1 MRVKLTGIKNMRHY
15 GECEEFNYA
24 RRRDGEKG
32 PLVYGSYLPFSTVTK
47 FGIWYYDTHL
57 LSHSGDGDTIIY
69 VGDCV
74 VSTMNTA
81 VVMNHFLPEGYDVRY
96 RFNYAHNPFFGRYK
110 INERLELWSTR
121 NDTKAHCISRDLSG
135 EQYDIVLWSIE

>member
-1 MRVKLTGIKNMRHY
+1 MRVMLTGIKHMRHY

-24 RRRDGEKG
+24 RRRG
-32 PLVYGSYLPFSTVTK
+32 PLVYGCYLQFSTVTK

-57 LSHSGDGDTIIY
+57 LSHGSDGDTIIY
-69 VGDCV
+69 TGYRV

-96 RFNYAHNPFFGRYK
+96 RFNYAYNPFFGRYK
-110 INERLELWSTR
+110 FNERLELWSTR
-121 NDTKAHCISRDLSG
+121 NNDVTHCISRDLSG